1 MTAGGEAGE
10 TPGGR
15 TTAGGPTEAV
25 PGSTP
30 DLAGIDLIVFDKDG
44 TLIDFDTMWAGWA
57 VALARAL
64 EEATGEPLADSL
76 FAAIGF
82 SADAARAAPSGP
94 LGSHSM
100 AQLREITVGVVVA
113 SDRSPADAERIVAA
127 AWRPPDPVGRA
138 IPLTDL
144 AALFTALRAGGRR
157 IAVATGDDRGPTE
170 ATLRALGL
178 SDLVDAVAT
187 PDDGHPT
194 KPDPGMLVHLCA
206 TLGVEPARTAMV
218 GDASVDL
225 EMARTAGF
233 GLVVGVLSGA
243 SRREDLEPLADVL
256 LDSVAGLVSR

>member
-1 MTAGGEAGE
+1 M
-10 TPGGR
+10 
-15 TTAGGPTEAV
+15 
-25 PGSTP
+25 SSQ
-30 DLAGIDLIVFDKDG
+30 
-44 TLIDFDTMWAGWA
+44 
-57 VALARAL
+57 ARSFSSRV
-64 EEATGEPLADSL
+64 TS
-76 FAAIGF
+76 AA
-82 SADAARAAPSGP
+82 SRAARAAPSGP
-94 LGSHSM
+94 LGAHAM